1 MESRSD
7 QAAGAIFLIG
17 LGLLFI
23 TGWWW
28 PGILFVIAASSI
40 ARAISS
46 GRHWASD
53 RGALCLLTI
62 GFIFMFHLNWGFIW
76 ILIGLGLLA
85 AYMMRN
91 NDSGTKHKND
101 DFDDFV

>member
-17 LGLLFI
+17 LGLLFV

-28 PGILFVIAASSI
+28 PGILFVIAASSM
-40 ARAISS
+40 ARAMTSGGSWSS
-46 GRHWASD
+46 D
-53 RGALCLLTI
+53 KGALWLVAI
-62 GFIFMFHLNWGFIW
+62 GLIFMFHLNWGFIW

-85 AYMMRN
+85 AYMIRN
-91 NDSGTKHKND
+91 NDGGSKHKND
-101 DFDDFV
+101 DFDDYV